1 MTTSTDV
8 RLPRLARASR
18 WLLAAAIA
26 GSALAVGTVHTI
38 TLCIVTGVLA
48 VAAVLTWWWAEP
60 VRTRTPATLLLFTG
74 VGLTVYTALQCV
86 PMPIGWLAAIAP
98 YNADVWSRALTPL
111 HEPGPVW
118 APVSLDPVASRAEVL
133 KGTAYLLA
141 FVTALWIARRREGAA
156 FLSATIVVTG
166 LALAAAAI
174 LHPAFGAHK
183 LFGVYSPG
191 PGIAERHIAPLLDPN
206 TLAGYVDVAICITLA
221 ALLAP
226 EPRVPRPIAAAVVL
240 LLGATQVWIASRGG
254 IVCMV
259 LGVVIVVAI
268 ARLGRA
274 RRAAAGATLSLV
286 SGIAAAV
293 GAGLIALGQ
302 SNDAANELLD
312 TNVSKLRMFSQTM
325 RVMPS
330 VPWLGCGRGAFESV
344 FPAFKPALLGHR
356 TFTHPENV
364 AVQWIVE
371 WGLPVG
377 IVGLVLV
384 VFALR
389 PNAVLARSTT
399 AGGAWAALVALAVQN
414 LADLGTE
421 IPGLMLAGV
430 MCAAI
435 VAAGTPGSGPKRRVE
450 RWSQRPRLVAGVGA
464 AAAVAVLSSVAW
476 GLGGELHDDQKALH
490 DAAFRPASVAQTHAM
505 ARAAMLRHPAEPY
518 LPFIVALR
526 AARTR
531 DDNAMPWI
539 GAALERAEAYPP
551 THLVLARVVAQR
563 SPSQARLEY
572 RQAMEQWPEL
582 VGTVMPEA
590 SRVVGTYYDAQ
601 ELAPEGPTG
610 AMVLEELA
618 VSIELRLPA
627 TRAMVDDEL
636 MSRWPQRPGAAF
648 RSARD
653 AVEDLEEGDGAPWC
667 AGDARSACLRD
678 ALAKAARVAQILPDR
693 CEGYALRARALAAS
707 GDGAAGLAG
716 LETHVDKVTDRV
728 ACWQRLVELAKKT
741 GDEARVEAALQKIV
755 SAGCGDPEEC
765 SRNLV
770 WVGGQYEGTGS
781 PRKALAL
788 YRRAFQRLA
797 DDTLLAHMAEL
808 AASSGLHA
816 EAAEDYEQLARR
828 HPDDP
833 RWHRSA
839 QAEHDAATRDAVRL

>member
-1 MTTSTDV
+1 MTTSTDL
-8 RLPRLARASR
+8 RPPWMARTSR
-18 WLLAAAIA
+18 WLLAAGIA

-38 TLCIVTGVLA
+38 TLCIVTVVLTA
-48 VAAVLTWWWAEP
+48 AAVLTWWGAEP
-60 VRTRTPATLLLFTG
+60 MGARAPATLLLFTG
-74 VGLTVYTALQCV
+74 VGLTAYTALQCV
-86 PMPIGWLAAIAP
+86 PIPVGWLAAIAP

-111 HEPGPVW
+111 HEPGPSW
-118 APVSLDPVASRAEVL
+118 APVSLDPLASRVEVL

-141 FVTALWIARRREGAA
+141 FVTALWVARRREGAA
-156 FLSATIVVTG
+156 FISATLVVTA
-166 LALAAAAI
+166 LALAVAAI

-183 LFGVYSPG
+183 LFGIYAPG

-206 TLAGYVDVAICITLA
+206 SLAGYLNVAICITFA

-240 LLGATQVWIASRGG
+240 LLGGAQVWIASRGG

-259 LGVVIVVAI
+259 LGIVVVVAI

-274 RRAAAGATLSLV
+274 RRAAAGTTLSLV
-286 SGIAAAV
+286 SGVAAAA

-302 SNDAANELLD
+302 SNDAATELLD
-312 TNVSKLRMFSQTM
+312 ANVSKLGMFSQVM
-325 RVMPS
+325 RAMPS
-330 VPWLGCGRGAFESV
+330 MRWLGCGRGAFESV
-344 FPAFKPALLGHR
+344 FPAFKPALFGHR
-356 TFTHPENV
+356 TYTYPENV
-364 AVQWIVE
+364 VAQWTLE

-377 IVGLVLV
+377 IVGLALV

-414 LADLGTE
+414 LAELGTE

-435 VAAGTPGSGPKRRVE
+435 VAAGSPGSGPKRRVE
-450 RWSQRPRLVAGVGA
+450 RWSQQPRLIAGAGA
-464 AAAVAVLSSVAW
+464 ATAVVVLSLVASA
-476 GLGGELHDDQKALH
+476 LGGELHDDQKALH
-490 DAAFRPASVAQTHAM
+490 EAAFRPEPVAQMHAM

-526 AARTR
+526 AARDR
-531 DDNAMPWI
+531 DDSAMPWI
-539 GAALERAEAYPP
+539 GAALERAEVYAP

-563 SPSQARLEY
+563 SPSQARAEY
-572 RQAMEQWPEL
+572 RRAMEQWPEL
-582 VGTVMPEA
+582 VGTVIPEA
-590 SRVVGTYYDAQ
+590 SRVVGTYYDAM
-601 ELAPEGPTG
+601 ELAPEGHTG
-610 AMVLEELA
+610 IMVLEELA
-618 VSIELRLPA
+618 ASIELRLPA

-636 MSRWPQRPGAAF
+636 MARAPQRPGAAF
-648 RSARD
+648 RVARD

-667 AGDARSACLRD
+667 ASDARGACSRE
-678 ALAKAARVAQILPDR
+678 ALARAGRVEQVLPDR

-707 GDGAAGLAG
+707 GAGPAGLAA
-716 LETHVDKVTDRV
+716 LEAHADKVTDRV
-728 ACWQRLVELAKKT
+728 PCLQRLVELARKA
-741 GDEARVEAALQKIV
+741 GDEVRVEATLQKIV
-755 SAGCGDPEEC
+755 SSGCSDAAEC

-788 YRRAFQRLA
+788 YRRAFQRQA
-797 DDTLLAHMAEL
+797 DDALLARMAAL
-808 AASSGLHA
+808 AASLGLHA

-828 HPDDP
+828 HPDDA
-833 RWHRSA
+833 RWRRSA
-839 QAEHDAATRDAVRL
+839 QAEHDAATREAVRL